1 LITTWYKMDIQN
13 PAFVQIAIDLALFI
27 AVVILLW
34 RVNANI
40 KNNDTGNHQKMISEL
55 KVIINQ
61 SQNTADRF
69 LETLEKSRKSLKE
82 IALELDIKEER
93 IKALL
98 GKSQMKMEPLNGKPM
113 LQDANLSQG
122 KYAEVIS
129 MIKKGYSA
137 EETASA
143 TGFPEGEI
151 GLIVDLSRIKNENV

>member
-1 LITTWYKMDIQN
+1 MDIQN
-13 PAFVQIAIDLALFI
+13 PAFVQIAIDLALFM

-34 RVNANI
+34 RVNTSI
-40 KNNDTGNHQKMISEL
+40 KHHELNNHQEMISEL
-55 KVIINQ
+55 KVIIGQ

-69 LETLEKSRKSLKE
+69 LETLEKSRRSLKE

-98 GKSQMKMEPLNGKPM
+98 EKTKRKMEPFNDKPI
-113 LQDANLSQG
+113 LQNANLPQG
-122 KYAEVIS
+122 NKYAEVIN

-137 EETASA
+137 GETARA

-151 GLIVDLSRIKNENV
+151 GLIVDISRIKNENV

>member
-1 LITTWYKMDIQN
+1 MDIQN

-98 GKSQMKMEPLNGKPM
+98 GKSQRKMEPFNGKPM

>member
-1 LITTWYKMDIQN
+1 MDVQN
-13 PAFVQIAIDLALFI
+13 PAFVQIAIDVALFV

-40 KNNDTGNHQKMISEL
+40 RNHDTGNHQEMISEL
-55 KVIINQ
+55 RVIINQ
-61 SQNTADRF
+61 SQKTADRF
-69 LETLEKSRKSLKE
+69 LETMEKSRKSLKE

-98 GKSQMKMEPLNGKPM
+98 EKYQKKVEPFNGKPL
-113 LQDANLSQG
+113 LQDTNLSQG

-151 GLIVDLSRIKNENV
+151 GLIVDLFRIKNENA